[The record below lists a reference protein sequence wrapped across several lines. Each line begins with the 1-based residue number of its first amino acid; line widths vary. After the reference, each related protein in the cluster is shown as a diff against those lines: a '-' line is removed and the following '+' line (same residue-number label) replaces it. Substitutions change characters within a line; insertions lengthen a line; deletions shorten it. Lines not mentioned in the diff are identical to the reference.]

1 MIRLLTFLA
10 VFCTSTAA
18 YAGTNQIDIIGLVPD
33 VSTQE
38 QVESA
43 KAEFGYVIGG
53 YEIICI
59 PEYLDGKLSQLLC
72 VTGEDS
78 ASRDRAT
85 DSYRL
90 ASNAEIHKVLVKGF
104 SKKYGAPSKIDN
116 STVTNGF
123 GTEFNRSVVVWI
135 DKKGNKLTLASMV
148 TKVDEGMI
156 FLESAKQLKKD
167 KAESSRAES
176 KRDF

>member
-1 MIRLLTFLA
+1 MLKLLTFLT
-10 VFCTSTAA
+10 VFCATTA

-53 YEIICI
+53 FELICI
-59 PEYLDGKLSQLLC
+59 PEFIDGKLSQLLC

-78 ASRDRAT
+78 ASRDRTT

-90 ASNAEIHKVLVKGF
+90 ASNSEIHKVLVSGF
-104 SKKYGAPSKIDN
+104 TKKYGAPSKIDN
-116 STVTNGF
+116 STVSNRF
-123 GTEFNRSVVVWI
+123 GTEFNRNVVVWV
-135 DKKGNKLTLASMV
+135 DNKGNKLTLMSMA
-148 TKVDEGMI
+148 TKIDEGMI
-156 FLESAKQLKKD
+156 LLESANQLKKD
-167 KAESSRAES
+167 KAESNRAES